1 VANVVNVAYKD
12 HKVDRFNHIVDKIP
26 RCLILF
32 ENSCK
37 SKRTFG
43 DYTKFVDK
51 FLMWAHKD
59 HNSLLLIPTKEL
71 EELLQDYC
79 IFQRQR
85 SENKEIS
92 PNSVPLFFN
101 AIFKFLKVN
110 RKNIDKESI
119 TQLYPDKAKLGGDL
133 AISTEQCQML
143 LESTG
148 EKREKALV
156 HVYASTGAR
165 PEAICDLQL
174 KHIEFYQDGFMKLV
188 LYVGHSHEMVTFL
201 HPEAVEALNEYLEW
215 RKARGE
221 KLTSESY
228 VFRANTSWSNQKMSL
243 SVMENVMSR
252 LWKSSGIKR
261 NKIGYNYDIS
271 SIRGFRKRFD
281 TVLEMNPEVSMGAT
295 QCLMDHTGYL
305 SGKHYRRPTTEQL
318 FESYKKATFDLMI
331 DGKYRLELEIEQK
344 EKRLREN
351 ESQKDTRIKELEER
365 AGRTEK
371 LLMKLLQRLES

>member
-1 VANVVNVAYKD
+1 VNVAYKD
-12 HKVDRFNHIVDKIP
+12 HKDREINHIMDKIP

-37 SKRTFG
+37 SKRTFD
-43 DYTKFVDK
+43 DYIK
-51 FLMWAHKD
+51 FLEKFLAWSHKD
-59 HNSLLLIPTKEL
+59 FDSLLLLPTKDL

-79 IFQRQR
+79 IFQNKRAK
-85 SENKEIS
+85 NKEIS

-110 RKNIDKESI
+110 RKKIDKESI

-133 AISTEQCQML
+133 AISTEQCQIL

-156 HVYASTGAR
+156 HVYSATGTR
-165 PEAICDLQL
+165 PEAICELQL
-174 KHIEFYQDGFMKLV
+174 KHIESYQDGFMKLV
-188 LYVGHSHEMVTFL
+188 LYVGHSHEMTTFL
-201 HPEAVEALNEYLEW
+201 HPESVEALNEYLEW
-215 RKARGE
+215 RKSRGE

-228 VFRANTSWSNQKMSL
+228 VFRANTSWSKQKMSL

-261 NKIGYNYDIS
+261 KKIGHNFDIP

-295 QCLMDHTGYL
+295 QYFMDHTGYL

-318 FESYKKATFDLMI
+318 FESYKKATIELMI
-331 DGKYRLELEIEQK
+331 NDEYRLELEIK
-344 EKRLREN
+344 EKDKQLREN
-351 ESQKDTRIKELEER
+351 ESQKNVRIKELEQR
-365 AGRTEK
+365 AERTEK
-371 LLMKLLQRLES
+371 LLMKLMDRLES

>member
-1 VANVVNVAYKD
+1 MVNVVNVAYKD
-12 HKVDRFNHIVDKIP
+12 HKVGKINHSMDKIP

-37 SKRTFG
+37 SKRTFS
-43 DYTKFVDK
+43 DYKK
-51 FLMWAHKD
+51 FLEKFLAWSHKD
-59 HNSLLLIPTKEL
+59 FSSLLLIPTKEL

-79 IFQRQR
+79 IFQRKR
-85 SENKEIS
+85 AENKEIS
-92 PNSVPLFFN
+92 PNSVPYFFN

-110 RKNIDKESI
+110 RKKIDKESI
-119 TQLYPDKAKLGGDL
+119 TQLYPDKVKLGGDL
-133 AISTEQCQML
+133 AISTEQCQIL

-156 HVYASTGAR
+156 HIYSATGAR

-174 KHIEFYQDGFMKLV
+174 KHVESYQDGFMKLV
-188 LYVGHSHEMVTFL
+188 LYVGHTHEMITFL
-201 HPEAVEALNEYLEW
+201 HSEAVEALNEYLEW

-221 KLTSESY
+221 KLTSESH

-252 LWKSSGIKR
+252 LWKSSGITR
-261 NKIGYNYDIS
+261 NKIGHNYDIS

-295 QCLMDHTGYL
+295 QYLMDHAGYL

-318 FESYKKATFDLMI
+318 FEAYKKGSFDLMI
-331 DGKYRLELEIEQK
+331 NEKYRLELEIEQK
-344 EKRLREN
+344 EKDLREN
-351 ESQKDTRIKELEER
+351 ESQKDVRIKQLEQR
-365 AGRTEK
+365 AEKTEK
-371 LLMKLLQRLES
+371 LLMQLMQKLD